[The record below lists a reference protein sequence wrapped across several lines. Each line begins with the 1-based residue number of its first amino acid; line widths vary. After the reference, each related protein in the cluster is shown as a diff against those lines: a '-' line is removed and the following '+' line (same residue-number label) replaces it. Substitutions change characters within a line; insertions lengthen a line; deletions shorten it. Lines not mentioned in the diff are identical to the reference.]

1 LPIYRQQQ
9 NLMACWHS
17 WDVVYAIFVVVVQ
30 FKALDKQRL
39 VAPMLT
45 TRREPVAATGY
56 YSKLENRHPVNADT
70 RYPKE
75 CMTCLASAGC
85 FI

>member
-1 LPIYRQQQ
+1 
-9 NLMACWHS
+9 MACWHS
-17 WDVVYAIFVVVVQ
+17 WNLVYAISVVVLH

-56 YSKLENRHPVNADT
+56 YIKLKIRRPENMDT
-70 RYPKE
+70 RHLKN
-75 CMTCLASAGC
+75 A
-85 FI
+85 